1 MLLGYYS
8 GAAAFQPAAFA
19 LPDQAGNP
27 REFNFTYFA
36 PYIQDDWRIS
46 SRLTLNLGL
55 RYDYRN
61 VPYETN
67 DRIGWRDLSNPQ
79 GGLCMA
85 DQTLGPA
92 GILGDESYV
101 RYCGRRTPENPD
113 GSKVFAPRIGFAYR
127 PTDSGR
133 TVIRGGYGLFWDSAE
148 GREIDGSSDIY
159 PYVTRSNLQQQVD
172 TTNLQTTD
180 NLFPSFTEPGP
191 ATPAA
196 NTFLA
201 VNISPE
207 PKNPKM
213 SQWSLSVQQQ
223 VTDNTTAEI
232 NYVGSH
238 GSNLLMRRNIA
249 QATEYT
255 PDRPGVLERRPYP
268 NFAVF
273 IDSDWTGTS
282 DYHAMN
288 VKLQHRT
295 SDLIATAANT
305 WAKSLDTKSAAAGI
319 GQDVN
324 GWQGLLNNNAP
335 PENDRGLSD
344 FDVDHRLV
352 ASFVWNLPI
361 AQDAQGA
368 AKAVLGGWQVNGI
381 FTWQRGFPISARAQD
396 IGGVLDSFNGNRADP
411 VPGADPYAGG
421 GTIERW
427 FNTDAFVQPALGQF
441 GTVGRNTLR
450 APNRT
455 NFDLALFKNFYVGPQ
470 VVLQFRFESFN
481 AFNHANFNAP
491 NTIIGNPNY
500 GVISGADDG
509 RINQL
514 GVKLIW

>member
-1 MLLGYYS
+1 
-8 GAAAFQPAAFA
+8 
-19 LPDQAGNP
+19 
-27 REFNFTYFA
+27 
-36 PYIQDDWRIS
+36 
-46 SRLTLNLGL
+46 
-55 RYDYRN
+55 
-61 VPYETN
+61 
-67 DRIGWRDLSNPQ
+67 
-79 GGLCMA
+79 
-85 DQTLGPA
+85 
-92 GILGDESYV
+92 
-101 RYCGRRTPENPD
+101 
-113 GSKVFAPRIGFAYR
+113 
-127 PTDSGR
+127 
-133 TVIRGGYGLFWDSAE
+133 
-148 GREIDGSSDIY
+148 
-159 PYVTRSNLQQQVD
+159 
-172 TTNLQTTD
+172 
-180 NLFPSFTEPGP
+180 
-191 ATPAA
+191 
-196 NTFLA
+196 
-201 VNISPE
+201 
-207 PKNPKM
+207 
-213 SQWSLSVQQQ
+213 
-223 VTDNTTAEI
+223 
-232 NYVGSH
+232 
-238 GSNLLMRRNIA
+238 
-249 QATEYT
+249 
-255 PDRPGVLERRPYP
+255 
-268 NFAVF
+268 
-273 IDSDWTGTS
+273 
-282 DYHAMN
+282 MN

-295 SDLIATAANT
+295 SDLIATAAYT